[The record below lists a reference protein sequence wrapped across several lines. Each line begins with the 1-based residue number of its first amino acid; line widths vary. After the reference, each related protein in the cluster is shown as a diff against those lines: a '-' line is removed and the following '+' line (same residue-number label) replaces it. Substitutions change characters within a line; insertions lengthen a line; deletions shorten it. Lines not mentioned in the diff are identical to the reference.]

1 MFAELVARLGLGT
14 LHTLFAQQIS
24 IFGLGPVCLQV
35 VQMQMHLDDATVQ
48 WLVSDL
54 LAMGLVRRNSDP
66 NFIHIDAERILAC
79 VKGFKRAPSLD
90 ATNLNAPSLNTTSL
104 NTSTRIF
111 VETLS
116 LANLTSVEIQQGR
129 LHSPPKAEEPSRY
142 PLFRLSRSGWQGGKS
157 SHKHR

>member
-66 NFIHIDAERILAC
+66 NFICIDAERILAC
-79 VKGFKRAPSLD
+79 AKSF
-90 ATNLNAPSLNTTSL
+90 NTTSL
-104 NTSTRIF
+104 NLSTRVC

-116 LANLTSVEIQQGR
+116 LANLTSSEIQQGR